1 MMNINNV
8 KNKEVQQMKNLDND
22 YQKMKIKGDKIQEM
36 DLEILIVV
44 TIIIE
49 DKVAKKIKIQWIK
62 LIR

>member
-1 MMNINNV
+1 
-8 KNKEVQQMKNLDND
+8 MKNLDND